1 MSMSYI
7 IVDDNGMPTGT
18 MDVDQIQNDGL
29 HLAFALA
36 AHCGDERKAE
46 QILAE
51 QIQRHTTH
59 GLALVLVAAIKHM
72 TNDILAGAFDFME
85 ATPGLDPRAKMAEI
99 GAMEGP
105 QK

>member
-1 MSMSYI
+1 MSTNYI

-36 AHCGDERKAE
+36 AHCGDEPKTE

-51 QIQRHTTH
+51 HITRHTTQ
-59 GLALVLVAAIKHM
+59 GLALVLVAAMKSM
-72 TNDILAGAFDFME
+72 TNDILAGAFDVMQE
-85 ATPGLDPRAKMAEI
+85 TTGYDPRAKMAEI
-99 GAMEGP
+99 AAAEGP
-105 QK
+105 QN